1 MNPNLRYIGNE
12 ANFLKNIGFRI
23 QFFRKKSGLSQEEL
37 AEKSGLSYSTISHI
51 ESSTPYPMS
60 MVAIYRIAN
69 ALDVAPYQLLKFD
82 WDRIFKLW
90 SSQISVLRYCN
101 VDTLFL
107 GGLIST
113 YSPRVARILG
123 HGLSVSAPPSTSAV
137 KALWCQMVESKVNV
151 TARWRFSFM
160 TALRLPWC
168 QNYHK
173 RLCVFAVRGCWCNFV
188 WYWEQ

>member
-69 ALDVAPYQLLKFD
+69 ALDVAPYQLLKFVLASGD
-82 WDRIFKLW
+82 NRHSGSGEKGQFW
-90 SSQISVLRYCN
+90 SNEKRHLQI
-101 VDTLFL
+101 
-107 GGLIST
+107 
-113 YSPRVARILG
+113 
-123 HGLSVSAPPSTSAV
+123 
-137 KALWCQMVESKVNV
+137 E
-151 TARWRFSFM
+151 
-160 TALRLPWC
+160 
-168 QNYHK
+168 
-173 RLCVFAVRGCWCNFV
+173 
-188 WYWEQ
+188 